1 MAAITVKA
9 LAERMDA
16 FETRLAALEAKA
28 VSPAP
33 AVKAP
38 AVKAPVA
45 KTTPA
50 VTVEKTY
57 LTTPA
62 ALAGAYKKGDIVTV
76 PASAVRCVN
85 ANVTVAQTYKGIVT
99 GVGSTPAKNMSKAP
113 VHSSGFTDA
122 ITIAGSGKTAA
133 VVYVWQGCP
142 EVKVVG
148 RYVPVAT
155 VA

>member
-1 MAAITVKA
+1 MAAITVKSLSA
-9 LAERMDA
+9 RMDA

-38 AVKAPVA
+38 AVKAAPVA

-50 VTVEKTY
+50 EKTY
-57 LTTPA
+57 DVSPA
-62 ALAGAYKKGDIVTV
+62 ALKGAYKKGDIVTV
-76 PASAVRCVN
+76 PATAVRCVN

-99 GVGSTPAKNMSKAP
+99 GVGSTPAKNMAKAP
-113 VHSSGFTDA
+113 AGSQGFTDA

-133 VVYVWQGCP
+133 VVYVWQGCA

-148 RYVPVAT
+148 RYVAPVTT